1 METMGRSFQKK
12 SDNKQM
18 IQFLKSPALAV
29 VSAGIAWLTWGR
41 QWAGAIP
48 ALAFMTAF
56 YVVLWWIYE
65 MVEKGINY
73 FLKIQS
79 EKRGDFSNDKKEHQE
94 RPFL

>member
-1 METMGRSFQKK
+1 METMGRSSLKK

-18 IQFLKSPALAV
+18 IQFLKSPALAL
-29 VSAGIAWLTWGR
+29 VSASIAWLTWGR

-56 YVVLWWIYE
+56 YGVLWWIYD
-65 MVEKGINY
+65 MVEKGMNY
-73 FLKIQS
+73 FSKGRA
-79 EKRGDFSNDKKEHQE
+79 EKHSDFSNDKKAHRG